1 MLILM
6 GRQAGM
12 VDGHAWKKVAWGWG
26 MLMVG

>member
-1 MLILM
+1 M